1 MFFITGLLTLF
12 CSTPNSQL
20 KNHEYKTEV
29 WHHIFFIF
37 SKIHFKESH
46 NEEFKKKC
54 FSFIK
59 LTIAIASIPIRCN
72 FFVHFISI
80 FQIVF
85 TVTVVRR
92 KLFLRFD
99 IVLNTGGLLA
109 EDLCLSLTAP
119 GSGRVVSAL
128 VQPPGF
134 KE

>member
-1 MFFITGLLTLF
+1 M
-12 CSTPNSQL
+12 
-20 KNHEYKTEV
+20 
-29 WHHIFFIF
+29 
-37 SKIHFKESH
+37 
-46 NEEFKKKC
+46 
-54 FSFIK
+54 K